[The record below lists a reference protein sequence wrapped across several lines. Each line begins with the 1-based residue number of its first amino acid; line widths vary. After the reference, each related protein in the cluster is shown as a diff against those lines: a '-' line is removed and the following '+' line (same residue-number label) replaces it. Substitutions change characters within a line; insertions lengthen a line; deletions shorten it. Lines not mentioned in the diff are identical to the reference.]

1 MKGTKPDTLRI
12 QEVCL
17 SLVQPIDHPFLDRG
31 FVMELFPQIVVIVI
45 DNIISTNT
53 ITIIIITSQRCYEC
67 CGKF

>member
-45 DNIISTNT
+45 DIISTNT